1 MRKQNLLK
9 LVMMVV
15 AMFVFTGAMAQ
26 THDGTTVPG
35 TPAVTFAATGTTYMM
50 VGTTIPLYTQ
60 PDSYYHPNY
69 DPTTGTFT
77 LTDDFTW
84 EWAVT
89 AGVAGNVTFG
99 VNNSDDVY
107 TTVEITVV
115 GSYTISVKEIAPAAF
130 NSCESNEVE
139 IDIEVVTEP
148 EATIGGD
155 ADYEA
160 CENDLSGLPAGINL
174 TTSEGWQN
182 YRVVWNLQIHT
193 LDNLGAIDF
202 YYDNEDGD
210 GADPVQKYA
219 VEYDDANP
227 YEMATADT
235 DDITT
240 VAGFNV
246 IANQAT
252 VYTYTLVS
260 VNDQAS
266 RFGDFITLDGDASDA
281 SAFWY
286 NPMPE
291 VITIVVNPVPVTGP
305 IYHIPA
311 TWAE

>member
-1 MRKQNLLK
+1 
-9 LVMMVV
+9 
-15 AMFVFTGAMAQ
+15 MFVFAGAMSQ

-50 VGTTIPLYTQ
+50 VGTTIPLYNQ

-69 DPTTGTFT
+69 DPGAGSFE
-77 LTDDFTW
+77 LTDGFTW

-89 AGVAGNVTFG
+89 AGDPAEVSFSI
-99 VNNSDDVY
+99 NNSDDVY
-107 TTVEITVV
+107 TAVTIDAV

-130 NSCESNEVE
+130 NSCESDEVE

-160 CENDLSGLPAGINL
+160 CENDLSGLPAVINL

-202 YYDNEDGD
+202 YYDDEN
-210 GADPVQKYA
+210 GANPDAGQKYA
-219 VEYDDANP
+219 VEYDAAGP
-227 YEMATADT
+227 YEMTTAST
-235 DDITT
+235 DNIIT
-240 VAGFNV
+240 VAAFNV

-291 VITIVVNPVPVTGP
+291 VITVVVNPVPVTGP